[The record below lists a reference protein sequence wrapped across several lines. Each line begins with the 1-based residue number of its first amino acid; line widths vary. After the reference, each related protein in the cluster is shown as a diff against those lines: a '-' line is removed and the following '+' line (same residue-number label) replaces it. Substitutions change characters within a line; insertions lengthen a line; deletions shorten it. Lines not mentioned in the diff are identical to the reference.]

1 MAAHTPKLRGLAG
14 SRRPVV
20 RPPSPRT
27 LTGWPGADDESASSS
42 RAIGEIVDGSSSAP
56 RNSTEGRPAGRLG
69 VLLSAL
75 LLTAALVCLCAGP
88 ASGAAR
94 VSPARCASRAVH
106 ATAQPRACAQRL
118 RQAHVKS
125 KHHRARRVTTKH
137 KRSKRRAAGQPPKAA
152 KQPLASCGDG
162 SVPALADEGFSCAD
176 GSEPV
181 CADGAEPAPSRSG
194 SAPVC
199 PATAGGEAQWSEAS
213 CEDGSAPTPVAG
225 GYACED
231 GSQPACEEG
240 SQAVASG
247 GSTLSCVAYG
257 APSPE
262 SSPSPS
268 GEDSEEDASSDPA
281 ASAS

>member
-1 MAAHTPKLRGLAG
+1 
-14 SRRPVV
+14 
-20 RPPSPRT
+20 
-27 LTGWPGADDESASSS
+27 LTGSSN
-42 RAIGEIVDGSSSAP
+42 AP
-56 RNSTEGRPAGRLG
+56 RNSTTGRLG

-75 LLTAALVCLCAGP
+75 LLAAALVCLCAGP

-118 RQAHVKS
+118 RRAHAKS
-125 KHHRARRVTTKH
+125 KNHQARRVTTKH

-152 KQPLASCGDG
+152 KRLLARCGDG
-162 SVPALADEGFSCAD
+162 SAPALADEGFSCAD

-181 CADGAEPAPSRSG
+181 CANGGEPAPSRGG

-199 PATAGGEAQWSEAS
+199 PTTPGGEAQWSEAG
-213 CEDGSAPTPVAG
+213 CEDGSTPTPLGG

-231 GSQPACEEG
+231 GSQPSCEEG
-240 SQAVASG
+240 SQAVASAA
-247 GSTLSCVAYG
+247 STLSCVSYG
-257 APSPE
+257 ATGLGPGS
-262 SSPSPS
+262 SSPP
-268 GEDSEEDASSDPA
+268 GEGSEDASSDPA